1 MYEQEKITIKKFLSL
16 LVLLGTLI
24 TICFFPLL
32 VQAEASQLR
41 TSITDFM
48 NGRRIPGNTRIT
60 FIPHSDFGT
69 TTISHMNEALW
80 EWNHNLPS
88 GIEGVYRDPVV
99 RHSTENYPSWDYES
113 RIYRKDLGWDEY
125 VAEITLIPPQN
136 SVIVTEADIN
146 INMHHN
152 WVNSA
157 QPNAYD
163 VWTVFL
169 HEAGHLYGLC
179 DVYDSI
185 YSNRVMYGIAS
196 TNSTKRSL
204 ASAEVHVLQNI
215 YS

>member
-1 MYEQEKITIKKFLSL
+1 MYEQEKLLLKKFLSL

-88 GIEGVYRDPVV
+88 GIEGIYRDPVV
-99 RHSTENYPSWDYES
+99 HHSATNYPTKDGIN
-113 RIYRKDLGWDEY
+113 RIYRKNIYSTEY
-125 VAEITLIPPQN
+125 VGQATWYTVNGIT
-136 SVIVTEADIN
+136 TEADIN
-146 INMHHN
+146 LNMYYN
-152 WVNSA
+152 WANSA

-179 DVYDSI
+179 DVYDSV

-204 ASAEVHVLQNI
+204 TSAEVHVLQNI

>member
-1 MYEQEKITIKKFLSL
+1 M
-16 LVLLGTLI
+16 
-24 TICFFPLL
+24 
-32 VQAEASQLR
+32 QADASQLR

-88 GIEGVYRDPVV
+88 GIEGIYRDPVV

-169 HEAGHLYGLC
+169 HEAGHVYGLADIDPDNAAN
-179 DVYDSI
+179 DVYKS
-185 YSNRVMYGIAS
+185 RVMYGEVAKN
-196 TNSTKRSL
+196 TTKRYIT
-204 ASAEVHVLQNI
+204 SAEVNILQFI

>member
-1 MYEQEKITIKKFLSL
+1 M
-16 LVLLGTLI
+16 GTLI

-88 GIEGVYRDPVV
+88 GIEGIYRDPVV
-99 RHSTENYPSWDYES
+99 RHSATNYPTKDGIN
-113 RIYRKDLGWDEY
+113 RIYRKNIYSTEY
-125 VAEITLIPPQN
+125 VGQATWYTVNGIT
-136 SVIVTEADIN
+136 TEADIN
-146 INMHHN
+146 LNMYYN
-152 WVNSA
+152 WANSA
-157 QPNAYD
+157 KPNAFD

-179 DVYDSI
+179 DVYDSV

-204 ASAEVHVLQNI
+204 TSAEVHVLQNI

>member
-1 MYEQEKITIKKFLSL
+1 MLCMNKKKLLFKKFLSL

-88 GIEGVYRDPVV
+88 GIEGIYRDPVV
-99 RHSTENYPSWDYES
+99 RHSATNYPTKDGIN
-113 RIYRKDLGWDEY
+113 RIYRKNIYSTEY
-125 VAEITLIPPQN
+125 VGQATWYTVNGIT
-136 SVIVTEADIN
+136 TEADI
-146 INMHHN
+146 
-152 WVNSA
+152 
-157 QPNAYD
+157 
-163 VWTVFL
+163 
-169 HEAGHLYGLC
+169 
-179 DVYDSI
+179 
-185 YSNRVMYGIAS
+185 
-196 TNSTKRSL
+196 
-204 ASAEVHVLQNI
+204 
-215 YS
+215 

>member
-1 MYEQEKITIKKFLSL
+1 M
-16 LVLLGTLI
+16 GTLI

-88 GIEGVYRDPVV
+88 GIEGIYRDPVV
-99 RHSTENYPSWDYES
+99 RHSATNYPTKDGIN
-113 RIYRKDLGWDEY
+113 RIYRKNIYSTEY
-125 VAEITLIPPQN
+125 VGQATWYTVNGIT
-136 SVIVTEADIN
+136 TEADIN
-146 INMHHN
+146 LNMYYN
-152 WVNSA
+152 WANSA

-179 DVYDSI
+179 DVYDSV

-204 ASAEVHVLQNI
+204 TSAEVHVLQNI

>member
-1 MYEQEKITIKKFLSL
+1 M
-16 LVLLGTLI
+16 GTLI

-88 GIEGVYRDPVV
+88 GIEGIYRDPVV
-99 RHSTENYPSWDYES
+99 RHSATNYPTKDGIN
-113 RIYRKDLGWDEY
+113 RIYRKNIYSTEY
-125 VAEITLIPPQN
+125 VGQATWYTVNGIT
-136 SVIVTEADIN
+136 TEADIN
-146 INMHHN
+146 LNMYYN
-152 WVNSA
+152 WANSA
-157 QPNAYD
+157 QPNAFD

-179 DVYDSI
+179 DVYDSV

-204 ASAEVHVLQNI
+204 TSAEVHVLQNI